1 MCRRCRGIYRRGLS
15 GANALATVSTTNN
28 ADGTTRTVVVRD
40 LTAMTGTN
48 ARFIRLE
55 ITRP

>member
-1 MCRRCRGIYRRGLS
+1 MPQVSGDLSAWAS
-15 GANALATVSTTNN
+15 GADALATVSTTNN
-28 ADGTTRTVVVRD
+28 TDGTTRTVVVRD